1 MAYALTGDLVASRTD
16 TTSSTAETT
25 TTAIT
30 SVDLYRQ
37 GTFVLAITA
46 GSGTGSFTLDV
57 AIQGYKAGYA
67 WTDIA
72 RFSQMTATGT
82 RFLHAVGST
91 VGTGSTTVEE
101 AAQSLDIT
109 VGTVR
114 PGPMGTQL
122 RAIYTL
128 VITGS
133 YSVTWTVQ
141 YGLHS

>member
-16 TTSSTAETT
+16 TASSSAETT

-37 GTFVLAITA
+37 GTFVLDVTA

-72 RFSQMTATGT
+72 RFSQVTSVTQ

-91 VGTGSTTVEE
+91 VGTGSTTVE
-101 AAQSLDIT
+101 
-109 VGTVR
+109 
-114 PGPMGTQL
+114 
-122 RAIYTL
+122 
-128 VITGS
+128 
-133 YSVTWTVQ
+133 
-141 YGLHS
+141 